1 MSDCSINNVEFN
13 IVYSKEEKNI
23 LKVNSKKEIF
33 FEVFEC
39 SVFDDDSIVVEQ
51 TGLWNDLPLV
61 YVEFIKENKKYSC
74 EAVLV
79 EDGTTEFVVN
89 EDNLF
94 YLDQIKKEEDKIQ
107 ETENKVN
114 EDIKLEINHT
124 YDEKIKEY
132 EDKKFNFLNELELQF
147 EDKITNL
154 KEDISIKLDTFFDKL
169 EDKKKELIDDEIE
182 SITLNLNEKY
192 DSFKK
197 EVNELSD
204 FNRDNIDSILE
215 NKITD
220 IDNTVKLFLDNLT
233 ENYSSKFKNNDKKVT
248 ASLIEINSI
257 RNKLKKYHENSEE
270 KFNDLFK
277 LEEKL
282 VNQDD
287 YSDKNKE
294 IFEFINEELDRINN
308 KFIYISEEENKKYNE
323 LLAAVSKTDV
333 VEYKT
338 ILKEKIQDVELNL
351 VKEELKSELSSNL
364 KNEITSLKRYA
375 EMSAGGG
382 TNAVQYANGG
392 TMNGNLNVNGN
403 ILSGGRNLDE
413 IFGAGGGSSSGE
425 YLPLSGGNLTG
436 QLSSN
441 NTIIAETILATNI
454 LSATNLDIGF
464 ELSGFNVTGSI
475 SANGDLNVNQINVS
489 GDILPTENITYNIGS
504 SALRFNDIFLAGNT
518 IDLSG
523 TKISVDNTGD
533 VEFKDKNNQPKRIK
547 ASEIV
552 LESSSDPNN
561 DIIFKVDNSGNP
573 EFLKRDKQNPN
584 NVRPSTVNTN
594 ILSSV
599 LVRTE
604 RIVTPVLSTNNANAK
619 FNNDV
624 TIAGNLD
631 IGFPGENENQC
642 IVIHGA
648 NNLKCT
654 ELIQTGS
661 GFCIN
666 PNVGNQFL
674 VLGSNSNN
682 ITYLC
687 GNGTHQVI
695 IPTGKVNIGTTG
707 GTEKLT
713 VAGNISASG
722 GLSANNIYGN
732 EIYDNGNRVCTS
744 FPSQTLQSVT
754 DNGKI
759 TTNDIQ
765 VANLSATGNII
776 ANPISNRASSSSGI
790 LAGSGNCAT
799 GNYSIVVG
807 GRDNIA
813 SGNCSVV
820 VGGGYRPVSV
830 FCIPNCATASH
841 SVVVGGF
848 GNEAT
853 ACAATIVGGRN
864 NRAYS
869 TDSFIGAGCN
879 NKVYTGHSSSILGGV
894 NNKICHSKSFIIGS
908 NMTTNADC
916 TTFVNNLS
924 SQYNLY
930 SNNLTASCNVNI
942 VGKTTVGK
950 ITLSDTSFVSE
961 SADFTLGE
969 EHRGATVLLQ
979 NPSPMTVTVS
989 CQVSGHVTSFIAE
1002 TNNNVNFS
1010 SGNGLSGLNSF
1021 NGASNMQG
1029 QFAQA
1034 QITFKTPEYAFLGG
1048 QIS

>member
-94 YLDQIKKEEDKIQ
+94 YLDQIKKEEDNIQ

-351 VKEELKSELSSNL
+351 VKEELKSELSSNF

-382 TNAVQYANGG
+382 NNAVQYANGG
-392 TMNGNLNVNGN
+392 TMNGSLNVNGT

-413 IFGAGGGSSSGE
+413 IFATDGGGSLGE

-454 LSATNLDIGF
+454 LSATNLDIGY

-475 SANGDLNVNQINVS
+475 SA
-489 GDILPTENITYNIGS
+489 
-504 SALRFNDIFLAGNT
+504 
-518 IDLSG
+518 
-523 TKISVDNTGD
+523 
-533 VEFKDKNNQPKRIK
+533 
-547 ASEIV
+547 
-552 LESSSDPNN
+552 
-561 DIIFKVDNSGNP
+561 SGN
-573 EFLKRDKQNPN
+573 
-584 NVRPSTVNTN
+584 
-594 ILSSV
+594 
-599 LVRTE
+599 
-604 RIVTPVLSTNNANAK
+604 
-619 FNNDV
+619 
-624 TIAGNLD
+624 
-631 IGFPGENENQC
+631 
-642 IVIHGA
+642 
-648 NNLKCT
+648 
-654 ELIQTGS
+654 
-661 GFCIN
+661 
-666 PNVGNQFL
+666 
-674 VLGSNSNN
+674 
-682 ITYLC
+682 
-687 GNGTHQVI
+687 
-695 IPTGKVNIGTTG
+695 
-707 GTEKLT
+707 
-713 VAGNISASG
+713 
-722 GLSANNIYGN
+722 LSANNIYGN

-776 ANPISNRASSSSGI
+776 ANPISNKASSSSGI
-790 LAGSGNCAT
+790 LAGCGNCAT

-820 VGGGYRPVSV
+820 VGG
-830 FCIPNCATASH
+830 
-841 SVVVGGF
+841 F
-848 GNEAT
+848 GNAICGT
-853 ACAATIVGGRN
+853 SNSC
-864 NRAYS
+864 
-869 TDSFIGAGCN
+869 
-879 NKVYTGHSSSILGGV
+879 SSILGGAS
-894 NNKICHSKSFIIGS
+894 NKICHSKSFIIGS

-979 NPSPMTVTVS
+979 NPSPMTVTVPS
-989 CQVSGHVTSFIAE
+989 QVAGHTTTFIAE
-1002 TNNNVNFS
+1002 TINDVSFAT
-1010 SGNGLSGLNSF
+1010 GVGISGLNSF
-1021 NGASNMQG
+1021 NGANSMLG

-1034 QITFKTPEYAFLGG
+1034 QIIFKTSEYAFLGG
-1048 QIS
+1048 QIT